1 MAALGE
7 VALWACVAFGW
18 FVGGMLFF
26 FSDDFS
32 VRIIGLFFLGWMVL
46 LGLVLRRAF
55 SGAED

>member
-7 VALWACVAFGW
+7 VAFWACVAIGG

-46 LGLVLRRAF
+46 LGLVLRRVF
-55 SGAED
+55 GGSED

>member
-1 MAALGE
+1 MLGR
-7 VALWACVAFGW
+7 VMLWVCVAIGV

-46 LGLVLRRAF
+46 LGLVLRRV
-55 SGAED
+55 SGGSED